1 MKRMSLN
8 RNQLKYLVTLAMLID
23 HIAWAFVP
31 TLSLPG
37 QLMHFIGRLT
47 GPTMAFFLAE
57 GYIHT
62 RDVKRYALRLLLF
75 SLLSWPPF
83 SFFETGHWFFPLFG
97 VIYTLFLGL
106 LAVWLWDRAN
116 VHALV
121 KVFAVCLLCFL
132 SLFGDWMVF
141 DVLWPLFFFLWRE
154 RPGKKWIAFCLVAA
168 LSIALGYLGS
178 GPAWRGLYGLG
189 VYLVPP
195 LLQYCY
201 NGRSGSRR
209 AFHKWFFY
217 AFYPLHLLALG
228 LLKAALH

>member
-83 SFFETGHWFFPLFG
+83 SFFETGHWFFPLFS
-97 VIYTLFLGL
+97 VI
-106 LAVWLWDRAN
+106 LAEQRS
-116 VHALV
+116 
-121 KVFAVCLLCFL
+121 CLTILL
-132 SLFGDWMVF
+132 SLSAA
-141 DVLWPLFFFLWRE
+141 PL
-154 RPGKKWIAFCLVAA
+154 
-168 LSIALGYLGS
+168 
-178 GPAWRGLYGLG
+178 
-189 VYLVPP
+189 
-195 LLQYCY
+195 
-201 NGRSGSRR
+201 
-209 AFHKWFFY
+209 
-217 AFYPLHLLALG
+217 
-228 LLKAALH
+228 